1 MIFFRKTAEVLSNSH
16 VHFQYL
22 FSRGASQSVSTFHT
36 GNAIVSKDGTRII
49 FLKHESVKTGI
60 SGEKKSGVGLRVGSR
75 KSKCNTVVFL
85 YQPYTDPGKPVSPQS
100 TPEL

>member
-1 MIFFRKTAEVLSNSH
+1 MSLLGCILTTHQNISSGEHETSVL
-16 VHFQYL
+16 F
-22 FSRGASQSVSTFHT
+22 T
-36 GNAIVSKDGTRII
+36 AIVSKDGTRII